1 MILSRNQIFT
11 VVCNIR
17 IPQADGGEKIGTGI
31 FIEKDNKCYLVT
43 AEHVARET
51 DKNSYIIYCDS
62 SSNSLKRDLLILNTN
77 LSWKHHPTADI
88 SCLEID
94 IANNFDLLN
103 GRCYP
108 YTQIEFNTNTITRDE
123 EITCVGFPC
132 GLGVNGKFT
141 PFTFRSF
148 FSSNLVTFPRFDT
161 KILCDFLCLENPS
174 VGGYSGGPVFDL
186 GYRIVGAISTNTSDT
201 RLYGVMHGT
210 LEDETGGK
218 IAAVTPIKYL
228 NDII

>member
-1 MILSRNQIFT
+1 MILSRDQIFT

-17 IPQADGGEKIGTGI
+17 IPKSDGKAKIGTGI

-43 AEHVARET
+43 AEHIARET

-161 KILCDFLCLENPS
+161 KIPCDFLCLENPS

>member
-1 MILSRNQIFT
+1 MIFSRNQIFT

-17 IPQADGGEKIGTGI
+17 IPQSDGTEKVGTGI
-31 FIEKDNKCYLVT
+31 FIEKDNKAYLVT
-43 AEHVARET
+43 AEHVASET
-51 DKNSYIIYCDS
+51 NVNSYIIYCDAV
-62 SSNSLKRDLLILNTN
+62 SNPLKRNLVVLNAN
-77 LSWKHHPTADI
+77 LSWKHHLIADI

-94 IANNFDLLN
+94 ISCNFDMLN

-108 YTQIEFNTNTITRDE
+108 YSQIEFNTNIITRDE
-123 EITCVGFPC
+123 EITCVGFPN

-161 KILCDFLCLENPS
+161 KKPCNFLCLEHPS

-186 GYRIVGAISTNTSDT
+186 GYRIVGAMKTTTSDT
-201 RLYGVMHGT
+201 RLYGLMHGT
-210 LEDETGGK
+210 LSDNTGGK
-218 IAAVTPIKYL
+218 IAAVTPIVYL
-228 NDII
+228 KDII